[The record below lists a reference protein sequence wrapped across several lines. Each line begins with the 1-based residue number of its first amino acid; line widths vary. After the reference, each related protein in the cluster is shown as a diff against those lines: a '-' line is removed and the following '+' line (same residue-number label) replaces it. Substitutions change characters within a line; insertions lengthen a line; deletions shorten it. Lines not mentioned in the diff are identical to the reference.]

1 MTTGITEILFILTP
15 CFMLCFIQK
24 PMPINYLVKA
34 IIYIGKISMGIWVI
48 HYFFIKQIPLQ
59 TLTNNCIF
67 HFILVFGLSLLY
79 VLAIKYIYKLIN
91 NKYTIK

>member
-34 IIYIGKISMGIWVI
+34 IIYIGKMSMGIWVI
-48 HYFFIKQIPLQ
+48 HYFFYQ
-59 TLTNNCIF
+59 TNTTTNT
-67 HFILVFGLSLLY
+67 
-79 VLAIKYIYKLIN
+79 
-91 NKYTIK
+91 NK